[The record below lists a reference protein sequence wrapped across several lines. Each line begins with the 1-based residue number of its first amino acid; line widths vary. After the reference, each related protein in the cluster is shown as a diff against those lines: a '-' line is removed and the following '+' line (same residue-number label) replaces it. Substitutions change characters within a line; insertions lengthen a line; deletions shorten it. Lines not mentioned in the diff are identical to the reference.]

1 MREADTNK
9 LTNKIK
15 ILESSIQG
23 SESTFFSAT
32 SDLSHL
38 TTSPIYGRIFNLFP
52 SPIGITK
59 IDDGTFYDVN
69 DEFCRQTGFSREE
82 VIGKTSTQ
90 LGFWPDDNRDKT
102 VAALL
107 RDGRY
112 RNMQVNHRIK
122 DGTVKK
128 CINFA
133 EMLTIGAERY
143 AITIFHDITA
153 YVEVSN
159 ELFRERGFNK
169 AVIESLPGWFYV
181 VDQSQ
186 KFILW
191 NDNLRRSTGYS
202 DEEIRAMRVADF
214 NLKAT
219 ENGLSEAMQHVFHR
233 GEYAA
238 EADVVLKDKTTR
250 TFFFSSKRL
259 NYKGANCIVGTAYD
273 ITHQKK
279 AEHDLNRLTRS
290 LEEANTA
297 LRVLMNSKDHDQ
309 KTMQDKLRANINDLV
324 IPYLK
329 KLKKSGLDN
338 FQKKCLSE
346 LENNLSDVL
355 SPFLTNFLSAH
366 QNLTPHEIQ
375 IADLIRRGKGT
386 KEIADIL
393 NASANTIATHRN
405 NIRKKLNL
413 RNAKINLRS
422 HLQSLS

>member
-1 MREADTNK
+1 MQEAETNK

-15 ILESSIQG
+15 VLESMIQE
-23 SESTFFSAT
+23 SEKLFFETKSN
-32 SDLSHL
+32 LSHI
-38 TTSPIYGRIFNLFP
+38 TTNPIYAKIFNLFP
-52 SPIGITK
+52 SPISITK
-59 IDDGTFYDVN
+59 IDDGTIYDVN
-69 DEFCRQTGFSREE
+69 DEFCRLTGFSREE
-82 VIGKTSTQ
+82 IVGKISTQ
-90 LGFWPDDNRDKT
+90 LGFWPDDDRDKT
-102 VAALL
+102 VTALL

-122 DGTVKK
+122 DGTIKK
-128 CINFA
+128 CLNFA
-133 EMLTIGAERY
+133 EMLTIRAERY

-181 VDQSQ
+181 VDQNQ
-186 KFILW
+186 KFVLW
-191 NDNLRRSTGYS
+191 NDNVRLSTGYS

-219 ENGLSEAMQHVFHR
+219 KNGLSEAMQHVFHR

-238 EADVVLKDKTTR
+238 EADVVLKDKTIR

-259 NYKGANCIVGTAYD
+259 NYKGANCLVGTAYD

-279 AEHDLNRLTRS
+279 AEQDLKRFARS

-309 KTMQDKLRANINDLV
+309 KILQDKLKVNINDLV

-329 KLKKSGLDN
+329 KLKKSDLDPY
-338 FQKKCLSE
+338 QKKCLSE

>member
-1 MREADTNK
+1 M
-9 LTNKIK
+9 
-15 ILESSIQG
+15 QG
-23 SESTFFSAT
+23 SESTFFSTT

-133 EMLTIGAERY
+133 EMLTIGAECY
-143 AITIFHDITA
+143 AMTIFH
-153 YVEVSN
+153 
-159 ELFRERGFNK
+159 
-169 AVIESLPGWFYV
+169 
-181 VDQSQ
+181 
-186 KFILW
+186 
-191 NDNLRRSTGYS
+191 
-202 DEEIRAMRVADF
+202 
-214 NLKAT
+214 
-219 ENGLSEAMQHVFHR
+219 
-233 GEYAA
+233 
-238 EADVVLKDKTTR
+238 
-250 TFFFSSKRL
+250 
-259 NYKGANCIVGTAYD
+259 D

-279 AEHDLNRLTRS
+279 AEQDLNRLTRS
-290 LEEANTA
+290 LEEANAA
-297 LRVLMNSKDHDQ
+297 LRVLMDSKDHDQ
-309 KTMQDKLRANINDLV
+309 KTMQDKLKANINDLV

>member
-1 MREADTNK
+1 MNQESE
-9 LTNKIK
+9 I
-15 ILESSIQG
+15 ILFETKSD
-23 SESTFFSAT
+23 FS
-32 SDLSHL
+32 HI
-38 TTSPIYGRIFNLFP
+38 TTSPIYSKIFNLFP
-52 SPIGITK
+52 SPISITK
-59 IDDGTFYDVN
+59 IDDGIIYDVN
-69 DEFCRQTGFSREE
+69 DVFCQLTGFSRDEI
-82 VIGKTSTQ
+82 IGKESTQ
-90 LGFWPDDNRDKT
+90 LGFWPDDDRYKIVD
-102 VAALL
+102 ALL
-107 RDGRY
+107 RDGKY

-122 DGTVKK
+122 DGTIKK
-128 CINFA
+128 CLNFA
-133 EMLTIGAERY
+133 EMLTIGEERY

-159 ELFRERGFNK
+159 ELFRERGFNR

-181 VDQSQ
+181 IDQNQ
-186 KFILW
+186 KFVLW
-191 NDNLRRSTGYS
+191 NDNVRLSTGYS
-202 DEEIRAMRVADF
+202 DEEIRAMRVVDF
-214 NLKAT
+214 HCESAK
-219 ENGLSEAMQHVFHR
+219 NGLSEAMQHVFHR

-238 EADVVLKDKTTR
+238 EADVILKDKTTR

-259 NYKGANCIVGTAYD
+259 SYKGANCIVGTAYD

-279 AEHDLNRLTRS
+279 AEHDLNRFARS

-309 KTMQDKLRANINDLV
+309 KTMQDKLKVNINDLV

-329 KLKKSGLDN
+329 KLKKSDLDHY
-338 FQKKCLSE
+338 QKKCLSE

-422 HLQSLS
+422 HLQSLT